1 MLVNPLNMRSAAL
14 AYASN
19 GWDVFPCR
27 ERGARAKQPYTNHGF
42 KDASRDPAQIE
53 AWWEA
58 HPEAMIGLALPRGTV
73 VIDIDPRGGGDR
85 KALEQLVGGALP
97 RTLEAQS
104 GRGDGAH
111 LWFSTKASNLSQKT
125 KFLTGIDAR
134 IAGKGYVIA
143 PPSLHPA
150 TGKPYRWLNDD
161 DIAPLPRAIE
171 TFLAPRKAPPG
182 SETDRI
188 FRASVSPSIKVLVR
202 RLLTAPETTRNNTLF
217 EAGCRMAERELKG
230 MSTDWQLL
238 FEVAVHIGLPEAE
251 SEATLRSSK
260 SQLGLEWTGTELK

>member
-1 MLVNPLNMRSAAL
+1 MNTLNMRSNAL
-14 AYASN
+14 VYASE

-27 ERGARAKQPYTNHGF
+27 ERGARAKQPYTKHGF
-42 KDASRDPAQIE
+42 KDASHDPAQIE
-53 AWWEA
+53 VWWEA

-85 KALEQLVGGALP
+85 RALEQLVGGALP

-111 LWFSTKASNLSQKT
+111 LWFSTSSSNLSQKT
-125 KFLTGIDAR
+125 NFLTGIDAR

-150 TGKPYRWLNDD
+150 TGQPYRWLNNA

-171 TFLAPRKAPPG
+171 RLLTSRRAPTESIPRK
-182 SETDRI
+182 S
-188 FRASVSPSIKVLVR
+188 FRSSVSPSIAVLVQR
-202 RLLTAPETTRNNTLF
+202 VLTARETTRNDNLYW
-217 EAGCRMAERELKG
+217 AGCRMAERELKG

-238 FEVAVHIGLPEAE
+238 FESAVHSGLSPAE

-260 SQLGLEWTGTELK
+260 SKLGVTWTGQELK

>member
-1 MLVNPLNMRSAAL
+1 MMSAAL

-27 ERGARAKQPYTNHGF
+27 ERGARAKQPYTKHGF

-53 AWWEA
+53 VWWEA

-85 KALEQLVGGALP
+85 RALEQLVGGALP

-111 LWFSTKASNLSQKT
+111 LWFSTRASNLSQKT
-125 KFLTGIDAR
+125 NFLAGIDAR

-150 TGKPYRWLNDD
+150 TGKPYRWLNNA
-161 DIAPLPRAIE
+161 DIATLPRAIE
-171 TFLAPRKAPPG
+171 RLLSPRRAPVESIPRK
-182 SETDRI
+182 S
-188 FRASVSPSIKVLVR
+188 FRSSASPSITELVR
-202 RLLTAPETTRNNTLF
+202 RVLTARETTRNNTLHW
-217 EAGCRMAERELKG
+217 AGCRMAERELKG
-230 MSTDWQLL
+230 MSTDWRLL
-238 FEVAVHIGLPEAE
+238 FDVAVYNELTPAA
-251 SEATLRSSK
+251 SEATLKSSK
-260 SQLGLEWTGTELK
+260 SQLGLTWTGQELK